1 MNSTGRMAYARL
13 RAPARI
19 ARRRRAGGFEVCGT
33 SDTAH

>member
-1 MNSTGRMAYARL
+1 MNSTSPDGGRVDARFA
-13 RAPARI
+13 RA